1 MRLLRRSFARA
12 SLQNNRDMIV
22 KIQPHGQYAN
32 SAGELIV
39 ITQTMQNL
47 PGLKQKLHS
56 FSTHPFNVRS
66 M

>member
-39 ITQTMQNL
+39 ITRINYAKFT
-47 PGLKQKLHS
+47 
-56 FSTHPFNVRS
+56 RS
-66 M
+66 EAKATQLQYTLF

>member
-32 SAGELIV
+32 SAGGLIV
-39 ITQTMQNL
+39 ITRIN
-47 PGLKQKLHS
+47 HAE
-56 FSTHPFNVRS
+56 STRSEAKATQLQYTPF
-66 M
+66 